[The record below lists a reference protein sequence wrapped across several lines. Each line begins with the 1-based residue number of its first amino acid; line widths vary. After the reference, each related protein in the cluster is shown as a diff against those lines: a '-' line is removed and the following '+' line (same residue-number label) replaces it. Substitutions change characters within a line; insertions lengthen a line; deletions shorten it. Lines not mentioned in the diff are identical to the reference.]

1 MGYEFRETHM
11 TLIKG
16 GGLFCP
22 EDRGVGDILLGG
34 GIILKTGPEI
44 DLPKAL
50 RVDIYNASGK
60 YVVPG
65 FIDQHVHIQGA
76 GGEGGPTTRT
86 PEIPIEEILLAGVT
100 TVVGVLGVDPVTRT
114 MEGLLAKAYS
124 LEEAGITTYVYT
136 GSYRVPTHTLT
147 GSIQKDLALIPKVI
161 GVKVALSD
169 HRSSQPTFEE
179 FARIVSEARVGGMLG
194 KKAGIVHVHMGAGG
208 RGMEYL
214 FRLIKETEIPITQVI
229 PTHVARTEALLEEA
243 TEYARQGGT
252 VDITATE
259 PGLGWWTTAPEAL
272 QKLLREGVPLE
283 QITISSDSNGSMP
296 VFDEEGHLVG
306 MAIGRIANLFQDFKS
321 LAQSRALTLPQAL
334 MPFTI
339 NPAMALKIENKKGSI
354 EEGMDADI
362 LVLREDLSIE
372 RLYARGRPMVI
383 DGRPA

>member
-1 MGYEFRETHM
+1 ML

-16 GGLFCP
+16 GRLFCP
-22 EDRGVGDILLGG
+22 EDRGIGDILIGG
-34 GIILKTGPEI
+34 GIILKIGPEI

-50 RVDIYNASGK
+50 GVDVYNATGK
-60 YVVPG
+60 YIVPG

-76 GGEGGPTTRT
+76 GGEGGPETRT
-86 PEIPIEEILLAGVT
+86 PEIAIEDVLLAGVT
-100 TVVGVLGVDPVTRT
+100 TAVGVIGVDHVSRT

-136 GSYRVPTHTLT
+136 GSYRVPTLTLT

-208 RGMEYL
+208 RGMDYL
-214 FRLIKETEIPITQVI
+214 FRLVRETEIPITQVV

-252 VDITATE
+252 VDLTATE
-259 PGLGWWTTAPEAL
+259 PGLGWRVSSQEAVSRLL
-272 QKLLREGVPLE
+272 QAGVPLE
-283 QITISSDSNGSMP
+283 RITFSSDSNASMP
-296 VFDEEGHLVG
+296 VFDEKGHLVG
-306 MAIGRIANLFQDFKS
+306 MAVGRIANLFQDFKG
-321 LAQSRALTLPQAL
+321 LAQSGTLTLSQAL

-339 NPAMALKIENKKGSI
+339 NVARILRLDGKGNL
-354 EEGMDADI
+354 EEGKDADL
-362 LVLREDLSIE
+362 LVLREDLSVE
-372 RLYARGRPMVI
+372 GVYAKGKLLVADGKPIHIRIRP
-383 DGRPA
+383 